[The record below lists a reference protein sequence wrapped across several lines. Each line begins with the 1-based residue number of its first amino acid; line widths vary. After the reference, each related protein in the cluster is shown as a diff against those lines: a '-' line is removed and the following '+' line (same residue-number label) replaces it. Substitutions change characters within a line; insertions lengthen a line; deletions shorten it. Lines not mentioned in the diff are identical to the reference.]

1 MARAI
6 YSRVK
11 HILHPLMRKGWWHWA
26 RMLALLFVGI
36 YAGHEL
42 KDAERFTDLK
52 FALYQKQ
59 MQLLHI
65 GHLYPRRTA
74 LVLLNDDDFYGDV
87 FQQRAP
93 INRAGLAQILDR
105 LNQVGVGTVVLD
117 FDLRSPKP
125 QNPHFIFPSYQAEN
139 AVLSEA
145 FKRICADGRNL
156 VLASELDEG
165 PDDKYVVLPSI
176 YTAALPQL
184 PCVTTGYL
192 QLPVDMRTVPGP
204 AQLSGGGYVDSL
216 SLATVKVVDPIAY
229 GDATRKVD
237 DTFRFGQFLSPGD
250 YSARNGRQFIFSG
263 QDLNRLDLATLRSQL
278 ADKIVL
284 VSGNWSLRNYGSGN
298 LIDMHPSPGGVMP
311 GAMLHANYIEAL
323 LDRTGTF
330 NGITDVM
337 AELLESALVIVLA
350 VVGVL
355 NIHGFWKWGAFAIG
369 MMLSLLLTYVLLQNL
384 GLFLDFFIPLLMI
397 AVHTLFEEFLE
408 MRQELHHA
416 RTKLRG
422 HHEQP

>member
-1 MARAI
+1 MDRSI
-6 YSRVK
+6 RSRIERV
-11 HILHPLMRKGWWHWA
+11 LQPLTSKGWAHWA
-26 RMLALLFVGI
+26 RMLALLAAGI

-42 KDAERFTDLK
+42 KDVPWLTDVK
-52 FALYQKQ
+52 FMLYQKQ
-59 MQLLHI
+59 MQLLRS

-74 LVLLNDDDFYGDV
+74 MVLLNDDDFYGSI
-87 FQQRAP
+87 FQQRTP

-105 LNQVGVGTVVLD
+105 LNAIGVGTVVLD

-125 QNPHFIFPSYQAEN
+125 REPHFTFPIYQAEN
-139 AVLSEA
+139 STLLES
-145 FKRICADGRNL
+145 FKKLCADGRHL
-156 VLASELDEG
+156 VLTSELDDV

-176 YTAALPQL
+176 YTDALFQL
-184 PCVTTGYL
+184 PCVTSGYL

-229 GDATRKVD
+229 GDATRRVD
-237 DTFRFGQFLSPGD
+237 DTFRFGQFLSPSD

-263 QDLNRLDLATLRSQL
+263 GDLDRLDLATLRSQL
-278 ADKIVL
+278 SDKIVI
-284 VSGNWSLRNYGSGN
+284 VSGNWSSRSYGSGN
-298 LIDMHPSPGGVMP
+298 LIDMHPSPGGMMP

-330 NGITDVM
+330 NGITDGM
-337 AELLESALVIVLA
+337 AELLESGLVIVLA

-355 NIHGFWKWGAFAIG
+355 NIHGFWKWGAFASG
-369 MMLSLLLTYVLLQNL
+369 MTVSLLLTYVLLQNL

-397 AVHTLFEEFLE
+397 AVHTVVEEFLDI
-408 MRQELHHA
+408 RHELHHA
-416 RTKLRG
+416 RSKLRG
-422 HHEQP
+422 HHE